1 MARGAKKKRVRKKTK
16 RRITR
21 APAVR
26 RTPVERN
33 LDRALVNN
41 FIALQKVMVNLATKF
56 DFLSNQISKL
66 LELFEIAAKSLAQ
79 KDFDLGPERKDTKEI
94 MERLDKIS
102 QQAGLIG
109 KGLVLIHEVSSELGG
124 KPSYPRMPEEASRM
138 EMTKSISPEFLKKPQ
153 NPNAMMPS
161 MISPQFQPPIEKKP
175 VPGIPGYQRSSSPE
189 NPKSGPMHI
198 EASEDNPLSKN
209 IKTE

>member
-1 MARGAKKKRVRKKTK
+1 MARSAKKKRVGKKTK
-16 RRITR
+16 KRRTR

-26 RTPVERN
+26 RTPAERN
-33 LDRALVNN
+33 LDRALTNN

-56 DFLSNQISKL
+56 DSLSNQISKL

-79 KDFDLGPERKDTKEI
+79 KDFELGPERKDTKEI

-124 KPSYPRMPEEASRM
+124 RPYPRMPEEAPRM
-138 EMTKSISPEFLKKPQ
+138 EIIKPLSPEFVRKPQ

-161 MISPQFQPPIEKKP
+161 MISTQFQPSVEKKLA
-175 VPGIPGYQRSSSPE
+175 PGIPGYQKSSSSE
-189 NPKSGPMHI
+189 SPKSGSLHI
-198 EASEDNPLSKN
+198 EASEDNPFSKN
-209 IKTE
+209 IKSE